1 MTNGQPPAKAWDLAL
16 EGIAKLAAQNDAI
29 QATISEMQAQI
40 TYIRQS
46 SAPISM
52 MRAQN
57 DDIAAISKDL
67 LALGVRVAAVEE
79 GATAA
84 ILDRL
89 ATDAEERAAADAAD
103 ADDRRDR
110 RTATDRMHAYLFW
123 GFLGVVAALI
133 GLAAIILWLGL
144 RR

>member
-16 EGIAKLAAQNDAI
+16 EGIAKLATQNEAI
-29 QATISEMQAQI
+29 QATISEMQGQI

-52 MRAQN
+52 MRAQEN
-57 DDIAAISKDL
+57 DIGDL
-67 LALGVRVAAVEE
+67 AKSLALLGARVAAVEE

-89 ATDAEERAAADAAD
+89 ATDAEERVAHDAAD
-103 ADDRRDR
+103 ADDRRAR